1 MALADYDAY
10 VAALRR
16 NLVVDFQTAGTVGRA
31 QRLSAVWRNMLP
43 VPLVPTVSVATFSNN
58 DVSIGPMPT
67 VGAGRLT
74 LLGARMNTAGVSGVG
89 LILVDV
95 LNHSGGL
102 VGNVA
107 TVQTTGLP
115 TAALPRYT
123 SGEGVMAG
131 LLIYTT
137 IGATATTVTINYT
150 NQAGTSG
157 RVSLATLIGG
167 TTANPPGT
175 LLPIP
180 LANGDTGVRSVQSV
194 TLLATTGTAGNMGV
208 VLYKPLQMVA
218 LNDVQGAM
226 PLDAVSS
233 GGIVGALCEVLPNA
247 CLSVLCV
254 STVVQTFMGA
264 VILAEV

>member
-16 NLVVDFQTAGTVGRA
+16 NLVADFQTAGTVGRT
-31 QRLSAVWRNMLP
+31 QRLSAAWRNMLP
-43 VPLVPTVSVATFSNN
+43 VPLVPTISVATFSIN
-58 DVSIGPMPT
+58 DVSIGPIPS

-74 LLGARMNTAGVSGVG
+74 LLGGRFNTAGVSGVG
-89 LILVDV
+89 MILVDV

-131 LLIYTT
+131 LIVYTA

-157 RVSLATLIGG
+157 RVSTATLIGSSVTSPAG
-167 TTANPPGT
+167 SF
-175 LLPIP
+175 LPIP

-208 VLYKPLQMVA
+208 VLYRPLQMIA

-233 GGIVGALCEVLPNA
+233 GGIVGALCEILPNA

-254 STVVQTFMGA
+254 PTVVQTFMGA
-264 VILAEV
+264 LLLAEV